1 MKISGLRML
10 KTEIGRARPFGNV
23 NLIGL
28 NGSAE
33 LEGSFRGIY
42 PLELKQQKRKF
53 QLSGRMIS
61 KSYDSCKG

>member
-1 MKISGLRML
+1 MKISGLKML

-28 NGSAE
+28 NDSAE

-42 PLELKQQKRKF
+42 PLELKQ
-53 QLSGRMIS
+53 
-61 KSYDSCKG
+61 